1 MPRKRIKRIHIN
13 MHIIKANAKNGTEEP
28 AITIKV
34 GKENIKCMEVTILG
48 NSKLVYSTDNSVC
61 KSDEPGTG
69 VCRAPSDQKVRLHL
83 DRKGGG
89 KIVSIVKG
97 LTEPPDVL
105 NTIAKEL
112 KKGCGVGGS
121 VKKGK
126 ILIQGNKRR
135 TIQNILLKKGYD
147 VKLSGG

>member
-1 MPRKRIKRIHIN
+1 MFPPRKR
-13 MHIIKANAKNGTEEP
+13 
-28 AITIKV
+28 
-34 GKENIKCMEVTILG
+34 ENFSILCLKYSTMS
-48 NSKLVYSTDNSVC
+48 NSKLVYSTDDSVC
-61 KSDEPGTG
+61 TSDEHGTG
-69 VCRAPSDQKVRLHL
+69 IRRDPSDQKVRLHL

-97 LTEPPDVL
+97 LTEPPDTL

-121 VKKGK
+121 VKRGE
-126 ILIQGNKRR
+126 ILIQGNKRE

>member
-1 MPRKRIKRIHIN
+1 MS
-13 MHIIKANAKNGTEEP
+13 
-28 AITIKV
+28 
-34 GKENIKCMEVTILG
+34 
-48 NSKLVYSTDNSVC
+48 NSKLVYSTDDSVC
-61 KSDEPGTG
+61 TSDEPGMG
-69 VCRAPSDQKVRLHL
+69 VCRDPSDQKVRLHL

-112 KKGCGVGGS
+112 KKGCGAGGT
-121 VKKGK
+121 VKNGE
-126 ILIQGNKRR
+126 ILIQGNKRVA
-135 TIQNILLKKGYD
+135 IQNILLKKGYD

>member
-1 MPRKRIKRIHIN
+1 MS
-13 MHIIKANAKNGTEEP
+13 
-28 AITIKV
+28 
-34 GKENIKCMEVTILG
+34 
-48 NSKLVYSTDNSVC
+48 NSKLVYSTDDSIC
-61 KSDEPGTG
+61 ISDEHG
-69 VCRAPSDQKVRLHL
+69 VDIRRNPSEQKVRLHL

-97 LTEPPDVL
+97 LTEPPNTL

-121 VKKGK
+121 VKRGE
-126 ILIQGNKRR
+126 ILIQGNKRE